1 MHKVA
6 KDGTAATVTQAEA
19 DSCCAAAEG
28 QDGSQPSVTTVAQP
42 TLTPLLALFAEQPP
56 VSAQWVDQH
65 RPPPLLASR
74 QLPTHILLS
83 VFLI

>member
-28 QDGSQPSVTTVAQP
+28 QDGSQPSVTTVAPP

-74 QLPTHILLS
+74 QLPTHLLLS